1 LKRISENNYG
11 SSKGKFARSKGRTIN
26 QCLALVPIGML
37 ASGLAFASP
46 QGGNIVGGIGT
57 IQQPGATQTIIDQQT
72 QKLAID
78 WQSFNL
84 AAGESVRFNQPSV
97 SASVLNRILDQNPS
111 QILGSI
117 TANGRV
123 FLANPNGIIFGK
135 SSTVN
140 VGSLVATTLKANV
153 NDFMLDGA
161 YKLGDVGL
169 SAGGVIVNR
178 GLIAASTGG
187 SVTLVGGSVLNEG
200 IIQATAGYVN
210 LASGRTAVLDFD
222 GDGLLSFTVDGEV
235 MENTSGARDAVANS
249 GTILADGGQVLLSGK
264 AAQDVFTKVVNNE
277 GIIQANTIDNSGGV
291 IRLIGGETGIVANSG
306 SLVANGNDAGE
317 NGGTVQMLGEKVG
330 LLDYGK
336 IEVTGDAD
344 GGVAL
349 VGGDY
354 QGKNSDVQ
362 NADMTYVGQDAVID
376 ASSTGNGDGGKVI
389 VWADDTTRY
398 YGNIAARGGNQGGD
412 GGFVE
417 VSGKGVLDFQGMVD
431 TSAPMGMN
439 GRLLLDPTEI
449 TISDDAERHIEG
461 TDIFTSTGNN
471 SVLNVTTLN
480 EQLFLS
486 SVTVLATD
494 DIDVEAITHI
504 DLQGN
509 GLTLTSSAGGIT
521 FDANT
526 VVADTFGGGNLDL
539 NFTTLLDLSADPN
552 FSAVTTVT
560 ANGGGVGTIMGSGR
574 TYTMNATLA
583 NAGSSDGITWTGVS
597 NLFDTGAGTFIS
609 VGEGSI
615 SGSVSATNG
624 TIDYSGHTG
633 AVTFDLANGSGET
646 TGVGTTWSG
655 ITTVTGSSNSD
666 TVKGGAVTFAM
677 DAVTGDAGSSS
688 GISWTSF
695 ENLLSSGAGTF
706 ATGAAGSVSGS
717 IAAVG
722 GTLDYTNHSG
732 AVSFDLANS
741 SGETTGVGMTWSGI
755 TTVTGSSNSDTVK
768 GSGATY
774 NLTSASAG
782 NNGTTNWTSFELV
795 TDTGSGTISTTGGQT
810 YNLTGTG
817 VGSVTTLLPAGFTGI
832 ANLIDSG
839 AGTFTTG
846 AAGSVSGSITAVGG
860 TLDYTDHTG
869 SVSFDLANSSGET
882 TGVGTTWSGI
892 TTVTGSSN
900 SDTVKG
906 SGATYNLTSASAG
919 NNGTTNW
926 TSFELVTDT
935 GSGTISTTGGQT
947 YNLTGT
953 GTGSV
958 TALLPTGFTGIAN
971 LIDSGAGTFTIGA
984 TGSVSGSITAAGG
997 TLDYT
1002 GHTGAVTFD
1011 LANGWGETTG
1021 VGTTWSGITT
1031 VTGSSNSDTVKGS
1044 GATYNLT
1051 SANAGNNGTTN
1062 WTSFELVTDTGS
1074 GTISTTG
1081 GQTYNLTGT
1090 GVGSVTTLLPAGFTG
1105 IANLIDSGAG
1115 TFKTGAAGSV
1125 SGSITA
1131 VGGTLDYTGHTG
1143 AVTFD
1148 LANGSGETTGV
1159 GTTWSGITTVTGS
1172 SNSDTV
1178 KGGAVTFAMDAVTG
1192 DAGTS
1197 SGISWTS
1204 FENLLSS
1211 GSGTFTTGAAGSV
1224 SGSITAIGGTLDYT
1238 GHTGAVTFDLANGWG
1253 ETTGVGAI
1261 WSGITTVTGS
1271 SNSDTAKG
1279 SGATYNLTSA
1289 SAGNNGTTNWTSFER
1304 VTDTGS
1310 GTISTTGGQTYNL
1323 TGTGTGSVT
1332 ALLPTGFTG
1341 IANLI
1346 DSGAGTF
1353 ATGATG
1359 SVSGSITAAGGTLD
1373 YTGHTGAVTF
1383 DLANGWGETTGV
1395 GTTWS
1400 GITTVTGSSNSDTV
1414 KGGAVTFAMDD
1425 VTGNAGSSSG
1435 ISWTSFENLLSSGA
1449 GSFKTGA
1456 AGSVSGSITAVGGT
1470 LDYTGHSGA
1479 VTFDL
1484 ANGMGETIGVGT
1496 TRSGITAVIGSSNSD
1511 TVKGGAVTFAMDSA
1525 TSNAGSSGGVSWT
1538 SFENLFSS
1546 GAGIFTTGAAGS
1558 VFGSIT
1564 STGGT
1569 LDYTGHTATVEIN
1582 RQTASATGIGGTF
1595 SGIASVVGNDTSG
1608 TLIGI
1613 NAGETFTVTGA
1624 NTGTAG
1630 SLTFLRVGNLVGG
1643 IGNDNFILQAG
1654 GTLTGNVIGG
1664 TQSIKDTLN
1673 LSAKTGVVSI
1683 NQETAT
1689 ATGIG
1694 GTFSGIEAVVGNGT
1708 ITTLTGLNS
1717 GETFDIIAANAGIA
1731 GSLTF
1736 AGVANLNGGTG
1747 DNIFNGAGGSLSG
1760 SLIVGNGATTTLTG
1774 ELNIGLIDLNSHD
1787 ITING
1792 NINAGQGGVR
1802 LEALSG
1808 DITNPGHWINTTGNL
1823 DVKTPG
1829 WVNLNLKMV
1838 SKDVSIIA
1846 NDYPVNILNGLI
1858 LGKTTVRSYFTGQ
1871 TISFANP
1878 FLNSIL
1884 SALNGNE
1891 MNVGYYIDPALFNV
1905 NLALFTTKDPGLLW
1919 PDDQLEEI
1927 LSRHRIPTWYN
1938 MVENTWPA
1946 TGYGNSRHVA
1956 VSL

>member
-1031 VTGSSNSDTVKGS
+1031 VTGSSNSDTVKG
-1044 GATYNLT
+1044 
-1051 SANAGNNGTTN
+1051 
-1062 WTSFELVTDTGS
+1062 
-1074 GTISTTG
+1074 
-1081 GQTYNLTGT
+1081 
-1090 GVGSVTTLLPAGFTG
+1090 
-1105 IANLIDSGAG
+1105 
-1115 TFKTGAAGSV
+1115 
-1125 SGSITA
+1125 
-1131 VGGTLDYTGHTG
+1131 
-1143 AVTFD
+1143 
-1148 LANGSGETTGV
+1148 
-1159 GTTWSGITTVTGS
+1159 
-1172 SNSDTV
+1172 
-1178 KGGAVTFAMDAVTG
+1178 
-1192 DAGTS
+1192 
-1197 SGISWTS
+1197 
-1204 FENLLSS
+1204 
-1211 GSGTFTTGAAGSV
+1211 
-1224 SGSITAIGGTLDYT
+1224 
-1238 GHTGAVTFDLANGWG
+1238 
-1253 ETTGVGAI
+1253 
-1261 WSGITTVTGS
+1261 
-1271 SNSDTAKG
+1271 
-1279 SGATYNLTSA
+1279 
-1289 SAGNNGTTNWTSFER
+1289 
-1304 VTDTGS
+1304 
-1310 GTISTTGGQTYNL
+1310 
-1323 TGTGTGSVT
+1323 
-1332 ALLPTGFTG
+1332 
-1341 IANLI
+1341 
-1346 DSGAGTF
+1346 
-1353 ATGATG
+1353 
-1359 SVSGSITAAGGTLD
+1359 
-1373 YTGHTGAVTF
+1373 
-1383 DLANGWGETTGV
+1383 
-1395 GTTWS
+1395 
-1400 GITTVTGSSNSDTV
+1400 
-1414 KGGAVTFAMDD
+1414 GAVTFAMDD